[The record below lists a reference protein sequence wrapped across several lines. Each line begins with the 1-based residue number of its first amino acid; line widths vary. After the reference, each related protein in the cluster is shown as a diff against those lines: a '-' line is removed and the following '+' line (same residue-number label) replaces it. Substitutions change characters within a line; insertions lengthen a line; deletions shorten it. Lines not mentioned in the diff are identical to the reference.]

1 MMAAMERTDPAPHD
15 GAAPPSL
22 LDALYARL
30 ADELRARWHPDLPVG
45 RWLALS
51 WELVRALRDTHG
63 QGWAEI
69 AEELNARGV
78 RRDRGLPFSAAWL
91 SRRVLS
97 AVLWRVHERERAQT
111 PDPGRGDAG
120 AEPLWFPVGPLLGG
134 PGHRRTR
141 EPGRAGK
148 GGSAGR

>member
-1 MMAAMERTDPAPHD
+1 MAAMEHTDPAPH

-22 LDALYARL
+22 DATYARL

-51 WELVRALRDTHG
+51 WDLVRALRDTHG

-69 AEELNARGV
+69 ADELNARGV